1 MFQPN
6 PKPLIPKLI
15 KARVPVWL
23 LVGAL
28 AVQYAV
34 NNVAEQKD
42 PNCRINVQ
50 RVHQSTYSL
59 EYQNMS

>member
-34 NNVAEQKD
+34 NNVAEQKTL
-42 PNCRINVQ
+42 IAE
-50 RVHQSTYSL
+50 STYKEFISQL
-59 EYQNMS
+59 IHLNIKS